1 MDSNPSPRP
10 APPADFWKHKLGA
23 FLHDP
28 PSKALDI
35 ANHQKIAEP
44 AYSAAGLEPNK
55 YDKPADWTA
64 SSADR
69 LPFPSRQISCKFDG
83 QAVTFRHPLSGE
95 PILLPE
101 MTAAAALEKAA
112 TVQPVLTKLPPD
124 WSEAETE
131 RAQFFSHWRNWREK
145 TVERDWRLG
154 FFPADTRIPDHTIWH
169 HMSVVSAFAG
179 CTGETGAI
187 RPAFLKLQI
196 GPVQDFIAASKS
208 VRDLWSGSYLLSWLM
223 AAGLKALSAE
233 AGPDSVIFPSL
244 FQQPMFDLHWK
255 DELWSKVS
263 VGGKN
268 VWDSWGYTHK
278 ELLVPN
284 LPNVF
289 LALVPADRAAELG
302 GIVEAAIRAE
312 WEAISE
318 ASWNFCDAAVHE
330 GIPLTG
336 EEPDG
341 LTRAAREQRFQKQS
355 KHFLQISWSAEAWP
369 ENLREALEL
378 AAKFPAEM
386 PIGKAAEGVHAVIDM
401 ATKHM
406 PLEHRDGRYYTDK
419 TTKDTLNN
427 PGVAWAAVLQF
438 TNWKL
443 DAVRQTRSFA
453 AWAEGGWESGASQN
467 KDALNGREEA
477 VAGGREW
484 QKRCKNLGGV
494 WPALFKKDDWVGAST
509 LIKRVWHLAY
519 LADKKKLRTS
529 SAHFPMPDTRK
540 VAMGKPDA
548 DEDEGEADKDS
559 SEKYFAVLALDGD
572 EIGKWVS
579 GEKSRTFA
587 ELLAPPAADYFRA
600 GHFKEFLQTR
610 RPLSPGF
617 HLQFS
622 ETLSNFARRVVPGI
636 VDFFDGRLIYAGGDD
651 VLAMLPADKAF
662 PCALA
667 LRSAFQGKDPGV
679 PGISSPAPGFLCSD
693 AFRQENGAEFRNNEE
708 RIPFPVPGPNADV
721 SVGIAMAHFKHP
733 LQDVV
738 RAAQAAEKRAKTKH
752 NRGAVS
758 ISTFKRSGEILE
770 WGCKWDGGGIALF
783 KAIAG
788 ALTAGKD
795 DENIGV
801 SGKFPYRVC
810 ELLTPYLSQT
820 TGLGGATSHASFP
833 AEEIIKKEVEF
844 AALQQGSKK
853 VAGEI
858 APLLEGYL
866 HGLPNEDKD
875 RAQIKTD
882 PVGAV
887 IGLCRSVA
895 FAHRTRSAE

>member
-1 MDSNPSPRP
+1 MDSKPSPHP
-10 APPADFWKHKLGA
+10 APPAAFWKHKLGA

-35 ANHQKIAEP
+35 ANHQEIAEP
-44 AYSAAGLEPNK
+44 AFAAVGLESDK

-69 LPFPSRQISCKFDG
+69 LPFPSGKISCKFDG
-83 QAVTFRHPLSGE
+83 RTVTFRHPLSGE
-95 PILLPE
+95 PMVLPE
-101 MTAAAALEKAA
+101 MTAASALEKAA
-112 TVQPVLTKLPPD
+112 TVQPVLTALPSD
-124 WSEAETE
+124 WNGAETE
-131 RAQFFSHWRNWREK
+131 RAQFFSHWRNWRQK
-145 TVERDWRLG
+145 TVKRDWRLG
-154 FFPADTRIPDHTIWH
+154 FLPADTRIPDHTIWH

-187 RPAFLKLQI
+187 NPAFLKLQI

-233 AGPDSVIFPSL
+233 VGPDSVIFPSL

-255 DELWSKVS
+255 DELWSKVF
-263 VGGKN
+263 VGGKS

-289 LALVPADRAAELG
+289 LALVPAHRAAELG

-312 WEAISE
+312 WEAIAT
-318 ASWNFCDAAVHE
+318 ASWKFCDEAKHSDTR
-330 GIPLTG
+330 LTD
-336 EEPDG
+336 EESDG
-341 LTRAAREQRFQKQS
+341 LTREARERRFQKQS

-378 AAKFPAEM
+378 AARFPEDM
-386 PIGKAAEGVHAVIDM
+386 PVGSAAKGVRAVIDM

-419 TTKDTLNN
+419 TTKNTLNN

-477 VAGGREW
+477 VAGGKVWHE
-484 QKRCKNLGGV
+484 RCEKLKGA
-494 WPALFKKDDWVGAST
+494 WATLFKKDDWVGAST

-519 LADKKKLRTS
+519 LADKKKLRTTS
-529 SAHFPMPDTRK
+529 TDFPMPDTRK

-579 GEKSRTFA
+579 GERSRTFA
-587 ELLAPPAADYFRA
+587 ELLSPPAADYFKA
-600 GHFKEFLQTR
+600 THFEGFLGTR

-622 ETLSNFARRVVPGI
+622 ETLSNFALRVVPRI
-636 VDFFDGRLIYAGGDD
+636 VAFFDGRLIYAGGDD

-679 PGISSPAPGFLCSD
+679 RGISCPAPGFLCSD
-693 AFRQENGAEFRNNEE
+693 AFRQDNGAEFRNNEE
-708 RIPFPVPGPNADV
+708 HIPFPVPGPNADV

-738 RAAQAAEKRAKTKH
+738 RAAQAAEKRAKTRH

-758 ISTFKRSGEILE
+758 ISTFKRSGETLE

-783 KAIAG
+783 NAIAG

-795 DENIGV
+795 GEISGV

-810 ELLTPYLSQT
+810 ELLTPYLSET
-820 TGLGGATSHASFP
+820 TGLGGAASHPSFP

-853 VAGEI
+853 VAEEV
-858 APLLEGYL
+858 APLLEAYL
-866 HGLPNEDKD
+866 QGLPSEHKD
-875 RAQIKTD
+875 SAQTKPD
-882 PVGAV
+882 PVAAV